1 MQENWHRFFSKHQK
15 ISDSFE
21 GIVKERVIFIKL
33 YMWKL
38 FNIANKPYILCFQ
51 AAFMFIAYFKFSLWP
66 LNMEIF
72 HEKACFNK
80 EKQFPLNPVK

>member
-1 MQENWHRFFSKHQK
+1 
-15 ISDSFE
+15 
-21 GIVKERVIFIKL
+21 
-33 YMWKL
+33 
-38 FNIANKPYILCFQ
+38 
-51 AAFMFIAYFKFSLWP
+51 MFIAYFKFSLWP